1 MQQPA
6 GRGGDRTGGSIA
18 GHARRAPACQD
29 GGVRR
34 RGSPPR
40 NAGSGG
46 SGFRIARAHRA
57 RRPIYLCSIAHGA
70 ELAGGA
76 ACSSERAVMYGG
88 MINDGC
94 VCGHASATMLAG
106 VYADLDLPEGCQAG
120 FGFKKC
126 AWIATWLSGAV
137 PAILRPCTTAP
148 SPHNQVWFG
157 AIIGVVPFVIGTY
170 EFTKRIVS
178 GCGGPRPTEGHGA
191 SQQRGSARLSA

>member
-1 MQQPA
+1 
-6 GRGGDRTGGSIA
+6 
-18 GHARRAPACQD
+18 
-29 GGVRR
+29 
-34 RGSPPR
+34 
-40 NAGSGG
+40 
-46 SGFRIARAHRA
+46 
-57 RRPIYLCSIAHGA
+57 
-70 ELAGGA
+70 
-76 ACSSERAVMYGG
+76 MYGG

-191 SQQRGSARLSA
+191 SQQRGSARLSALLDLEHWGGIAEAAAGVLPYPSKATFCRIPAFFCHRSSYPAPAR